1 MQPASATTREKTPPG
16 SDHDQMPDTAPF
28 EQLLEASRR
37 ELTGYCYR
45 MLGAASEAEDAVQET
60 MIKAWSARETFAGQS
75 SLRTWLFRIAH
86 NVCVDMLRSP
96 QRRARPMD
104 LGPSTRTADAVLGAP
119 LTEAAFVQPIPDD
132 RVIDTSGDPAVVAE
146 ARDTIRLAFIAA
158 LQYLPPLQ
166 RSALILCEVL
176 RWSAAEVAT
185 LLEVTTASINSALQ
199 RARRTMA
206 GHQPSAHMPLED
218 PAHKDLLA
226 RYLRAFEAYDMEVLV
241 SLLRDDVV
249 LSMPPFDLWL
259 SGPADVRAWFV
270 GEGSVCEGG
279 RLIPIDVNGS
289 GGFANYHLVEPGLWK
304 PFALQVIE
312 TDGEHIVGHHNFL
325 YPDIFEAFGLP
336 IVIDERGTIDASAG

>member
-1 MQPASATTREKTPPG
+1 MQPVTATPPRSTLPG
-16 SDHDQMPDTAPF
+16 TGAETEPF
-28 EQLLEASRR
+28 ERLLEASRR

-60 MIKAWSARETFAGQS
+60 MIKAWSRRESFAGES

-119 LTEAAFVQPIPDD
+119 LTEGVFVQPIPDE
-132 RVIDTSGDPAVVAE
+132 RVIDPSGDPAAVAE

-158 LQYLPPLQ
+158 LQHLPPLQ

-176 RWSAAEVAT
+176 RWSAAEVAA

-206 GHQPSAHMPLED
+206 HHEPTAHMPLED
-218 PAHKDLLA
+218 PAHKELLA
-226 RYLRAFEAYDMEVLV
+226 KYLRAFESYDMEVLV

-259 SGPADVRAWFV
+259 RGPADVRAWFL
-270 GEGSVCEGG
+270 GEGRVCEGG
-279 RLIPIDVNGS
+279 RLIPLAINGS
-289 GGFANYHLVEPGLWK
+289 GGFANYHLVEPGLWE
-304 PFALQVIE
+304 PFAIQVIE
-312 TDGEHIVGHHNFL
+312 TEGERIVGHHNFL
-325 YPDIFEAFGLP
+325 YPEMFEAFGLP
-336 IVIDERGTIDASAG
+336 LVIDERETVAGD